1 MRATFPS
8 RYNGGVSEKR
18 EGLRGRRRAAAIRRI
33 QEAALDLFDERGF
46 ESVTIEEIA
55 EAAEVSPSSVYRYL
69 GTKEGIVLYDE
80 FDFRLIDAVEAE
92 LVSHLPVE
100 AVRRALASVL
110 AAFFDRDE
118 ELARRKLRFA
128 FENPHLQAA
137 MTQQVDQFRQLVAG
151 ALARAAGREAGE
163 LEIQVIASTLVWA
176 LTAAAR
182 IWHSEGYVR
191 PLQPVLEEA
200 LAVVEGGLRLE
211 QRSSVGPRRSRRAG
225 STR

>member
-1 MRATFPS
+1 M
-8 RYNGGVSEKR
+8 GEQR
-18 EGLRGRRRAAAIRRI
+18 EGLRARRRAAAIRRI
-33 QEAALDLFDERGF
+33 QETALDLFDERGF
-46 ESVTIEEIA
+46 ENVTIEEIA

-80 FDFRLIDAVEAE
+80 FDFRLIDAVEVE
-92 LVSHLPVE
+92 LVSHPPVE
-100 AVRRALASVL
+100 AVRRALASVM
-110 AAFFDRDE
+110 AAFFGRDE
-118 ELARRKLRFA
+118 ELARRKLRYA
-128 FENPHLQAA
+128 FEDPHLQAA
-137 MTQQVDQFRQLVAG
+137 TTQQVDQFCRLVAD

-182 IWHSEGYVR
+182 IWHTEGYAR
-191 PLQPVLEEA
+191 PLQPMLEEA

-211 QRSSVGPRRSRRAG
+211 QRSPAGPQRSRRAR

>member
-1 MRATFPS
+1 
-8 RYNGGVSEKR
+8 VSEKR
-18 EGLRGRRRAAAIRRI
+18 EGLRARQRAAAIRRI

-92 LVSHLPVE
+92 LVSHPPVE
-100 AVRRALASVL
+100 AVRRALASVM
-110 AAFFDRDE
+110 AAFFGRDE
-118 ELARRKLRFA
+118 ELARRKLRYA
-128 FENPHLQAA
+128 FENPNLRAA
-137 MTQQVDQFRQLVAG
+137 TTQQVDQFCQLVAD
-151 ALARAAGREAGE
+151 ALARAVGREAGA

-182 IWHSEGYVR
+182 IWHTEGYVR
-191 PLQPVLEEA
+191 PLQPMLEEA

-211 QRSSVGPRRSRRAG
+211 QRSQARPRRSRRTR
-225 STR
+225 STG